1 MKLVG
6 RMRILQAILFATAV
20 SACSGAGSVRYTA
33 RAEVTTPEL
42 IEVEPG
48 VRVVADYDE
57 PVFYNDGFYW
67 RYEGGVWYRS
77 PYYNRSW
84 IRVSTVPLAVRRI
97 ERPERYVH
105 YRATARVAPVRREY
119 VAPVRREYV
128 NREIREEREEARER
142 REEHRAARE
151 LRHDQRQLARDRAQ
165 IRQDRREIA
174 RDRARDDRREYVRD
188 RRELQ
193 RDKRELAR
201 DKQELRDDRR
211 RHARKAH

>member
-1 MKLVG
+1 
-6 RMRILQAILFATAV
+6 MRY
-20 SACSGAGSVRYTA
+20 SA
-33 RAEVTTPEL
+33 RAQVTTPEL

-67 RYEGGVWYRS
+67 RYDGGVWYRS
-77 PYYNRSW
+77 PYYNRAW

-97 ERPERYVH
+97 DRPERYVH
-105 YRATARVAPVRREY
+105 YRATARVAPVRTEY

-128 NREIREEREEARER
+128 NREIRDERQEARER
-142 REEHRAARE
+142 REEQREARE
-151 LRHDQRQLARDRAQ
+151 LRHDRRQIARDRAQ
-165 IRQDRREIA
+165 IRQDLREIERDKA
-174 RDRARDDRREYVRD
+174 RGDRRELARD

-201 DKQELRDDRR
+201 DKRELREDRR
-211 RHARKAH
+211 RHARKAR